1 MEFRVGQVTA
11 RCPKCEAT
19 VFEEA
24 RGGQSIQS
32 RYRCSGC
39 TNEVTYSE
47 LIMQIGKLSAARS
60 RLRLAS
66 VRAQS
71 AQPSGPV
78 VATVTH
84 PAAAFLLRATRTD
97 TSRG

>member
-11 RCPKCEAT
+11 RCPSCEAT
-19 VFEEA
+19 VFDEG
-24 RGGQSIQS
+24 RNGQSFQS
-32 RYRCSGC
+32 KYRCARC
-39 TNEVTYSE
+39 ETEVTYSE
-47 LIMQIGKLSAARS
+47 LIVQIGKLSAARS

-66 VRAQS
+66 VRAQGARS
-71 AQPSGPV
+71 PDAV

>member
-11 RCPKCEAT
+11 RCPGCEAT

-24 RGGQSIQS
+24 RQGQSFQS
-32 RYRCSGC
+32 RYRCSAC
-39 TNEVTYSE
+39 NTEVTYAE
-47 LIMQIGKLSAARS
+47 LIVQIGKLSAARS
-60 RLRLAS
+60 RVRLAS
-66 VRAQS
+66 VRAP
-71 AQPSGPV
+71 AARASGPLV
-78 VATVTH
+78 GTVTH

>member
-11 RCPKCEAT
+11 RCPQCEGT
-19 VFEEA
+19 VFDEA
-24 RGGQSIQS
+24 RGPQSIQS
-32 RYRCSGC
+32 KYRCTRC
-39 TNEVTYSE
+39 ETEVTYSD
-47 LIMQIGKLSAARS
+47 LILQIGKQSAARS

-66 VRAQS
+66 VRAQAARAS
-71 AQPSGPV
+71 DPV